1 MDEIRL
7 DLRNPIQSFHE
18 LSEELSIISR
28 NSDGSLK
35 EEVFSFDGRKIY
47 DARFISQGLPCI
59 YHDDNYLVCSEDF
72 NSCVIFKETG
82 QIQNIGKCRPIR
94 IISSTFHELEILVD
108 FKDRS
113 QGIIIVRHDQSPSLY
128 KLPHHDDFTVLDKFE
143 NSNLVRR
150 KCGVYDGV
158 AWEEFEIRGESIRG
172 CSKAY
177 RYLPDG
183 SILGETH
190 DLEFEGSDWNT
201 TLALFKD
208 GYINP
213 LLGAN
218 GELIS
223 LSSEKK
229 LAIFDDQRVLTIA
242 AVCRLEDLAV
252 EVPLMWQIEDYIAN
266 GYGYLG
272 KTLDPIFA
280 SSQWFVG
287 KESRVLLNTSTRLF
301 QKGKSLVLDL
311 TSVVR

>member
-1 MDEIRL
+1 MDQIRL
-7 DLRNPIQSFHE
+7 DLKNPIQSFHE
-18 LSEELSIISR
+18 RSEKLSVVSG
-28 NSDGSLK
+28 NSDGSLQ

-47 DARFISQGLPCI
+47 DVRFNSDGLPCI
-59 YHDDNYLVCSEDF
+59 YHDDNYLVCSKDF
-72 NSCVIFKETG
+72 SCCVIFKETG
-82 QIQNIGKCRPIR
+82 EIQNLGNCTPIR
-94 IISSTFHELEILVD
+94 ILSSTLYELEILVNFRD
-108 FKDRS
+108 HS
-113 QGIIIVRHDQSPSLY
+113 QGIITVRPNQSPSLY
-128 KLPHHDDFTVLDKFE
+128 KLPRHDDFTVLDKFE

-150 KCGVYDGV
+150 RCGVHTGIT
-158 AWEEFEIRGESIRG
+158 WEEFEVGSEGIRG
-172 CSKAY
+172 CSRAY

-190 DLEFEGSDWNT
+190 DLEFKGSDWNT

-229 LAIFDDQRVLTIA
+229 LAIFDDERVLTIA
-242 AVCRLEDLAV
+242 AVCRLEDLAI
-252 EVPLMWQIEDYIAN
+252 EVPLMWQIEDYLAD

-272 KTLDPIFA
+272 RRLDAIFS

-287 KESRVLLNTSTRLF
+287 KESRVLLHSGTRLF